1 MVRHVKQLLTILCLI
16 FLSSYSY
23 SENPPP
29 DGPYETFHENGQLEG
44 KENFKDGQ
52 LDGPFEGFHDNGQL
66 EFRENYKDGE
76 PDGPWEEFDE
86 EGNLTKSG
94 KMGTKVIHHKK

>member
-1 MVRHVKQLLTILCLI
+1 MKILLSI
-16 FLSSYSY
+16 FCVVPLSSYSY

-29 DGPYETFHENGQLEG
+29 DGPYETFHE
-44 KENFKDGQ
+44 
-52 LDGPFEGFHDNGQL
+52 NGQL

-94 KMGTKVIHHKK
+94 KTVN